1 MIDEMPTE
9 ARPSVVHVVPWWAI
23 PVKTVS
29 VSEIISLEPVFLAQ
43 TPRLADVIEKLGP
56 CIRLILDLRSATR
69 ADVGRRPSVPRW

>member
-9 ARPSVVHVVPWWAI
+9 ARPSVMHVVPWWAI

-29 VSEIISLEPVFLAQ
+29 VSEFIPLEPVFLAQ

-56 CIRLILDLRSATR
+56 CIRLILDPAIT

>member
-29 VSEIISLEPVFLAQ
+29 VSEIIPLEPVFLAQ

-56 CIRLILDLRSATR
+56 CIRLILDPSIT